1 MNTTTDT
8 IAPSAIPSGLPRL
21 SVRKGYLPVEGV
33 ELDTFKFPDGV
44 RSMGE
49 VDCELP
55 PPSIIEDIDWNI
67 EPATEAPEYVSI
79 LTGGDNVNESMRV
92 PLDLPIVGL
101 RTQGQNATIVYT
113 PNADRRLVVRIKS
126 LLTDSQYKVDLLPV
140 TTEVM
145 AVIKR
150 HQARAASRVTESLT
164 EAATTFAAW
173 VRVAMRQGAIDMH
186 LECRSEGQGAV
197 LMRVHGELEPIATG
211 VDGETVLNAIKAA
224 YETLA
229 ADKTNSDGTFTD
241 SKSVNCMID
250 SKLGIPGLQLR
261 FTTQRGL
268 FGPKCSIRL
277 LRTSV
282 DAPIMDYAEMGFA
295 PSQVILLDRG
305 ARLESGLILF
315 CGVTGS
321 GKTTVERRFMAFH
334 PLVGTGALYQV
345 ADPIE
350 YAIAGVHQIP
360 VQRDITQAAGGHIK
374 DEYASSIESLLR
386 MDPDLIS
393 IGEVRDTI
401 SARAAASVAKSGHVV
416 MGTLHADGLSG
427 VINRL
432 TDPHLG
438 LSREELTASSM
449 LALIQYQAL
458 IPLLCK
464 HCKIPLDKYKV
475 EPEKPDDIH
484 LGNMVKALQDP
495 IKVPIDGMYVR
506 NYEGCKY
513 CNHRGLGGLTIVSEM
528 MIPDDH
534 FLGLAQKGLDRDAWM
549 DYRLRYSDRDLTSG
563 AQDGKSVAEHTI
575 FKIFSGDIDPR
586 VLSRFLRDADR
597 YEHIGAAK

>member
-1 MNTTTDT
+1 M
-8 IAPSAIPSGLPRL
+8 PLPDLKSML
-21 SVRKGYLPVEGV
+21 SRFKPGAEHTGAVAADEGANQSLEAYLGAADPNET
-33 ELDTFKFPDGV
+33 LD
-44 RSMGE
+44 
-49 VDCELP
+49 LP
-55 PPSIIEDIDWNI
+55 PPATVGDLNWSR
-67 EPATEAPEYVSI
+67 EPMATTPEYVAI

-92 PLDLPIVGL
+92 PLDLPIVGV
-101 RTQGQNATIVYT
+101 RTQAQNALVLYT
-113 PNADRRLVVRIKS
+113 PEANRRLVVRIRN
-126 LLTDSQYKVDLLPV
+126 LLADAHFKPELQPV

-145 AVIKR
+145 EAIKR
-150 HQARAASRVTESLT
+150 HQARAASRTTEALT
-164 EAATTFAAW
+164 EAAQQFAAW

-211 VDGETVLNAIKAA
+211 IESYTVLTTIKAA

-250 SKLGIPGLQLR
+250 TKLGIPGLQLR

-268 FGPKCSIRL
+268 FGPKASIRL

-282 DAPIMDYAEMGFA
+282 DTPIMDYAEMGFA
-295 PSQVILLDRG
+295 PSQVTLLDRA

-334 PLVGTGALYQV
+334 PLVGSGALYQV

-350 YAIAGVHQIP
+350 YAIPGVHQIP
-360 VQRDITQAAGGHIK
+360 VQRDITQAGGGHTK
-374 DEYASSIESLLR
+374 DEYASTIESLLR

-416 MGTLHADGLSG
+416 MGTLHADGLAG
-427 VINRL
+427 VVNRL

-438 LSREELTASSM
+438 LTREELTTSSM
-449 LALIQYQAL
+449 LALLQYQAL
-458 IPLLCK
+458 VPTLCIN
-464 HCKIPLDKYKV
+464 CKIPLNKYEVDK
-475 EPEKPDDIH
+475 ENPDDRH
-484 LGNMVKALQDP
+484 LVNMVKALHDP
-495 IKVPIDGMYVR
+495 IKIPLDQLHVR
-506 NYEGCKY
+506 NLKGCKF
-513 CNHRGLGGLTIVSEM
+513 CNHRGQSGLTIVSEM
-528 MIPDDH
+528 MIPDDY
-534 FLGLAQKGLDRDAWM
+534 FLAYSQKGMDRDAWH
-549 DYRLRYSDRDLTSG
+549 DHRLRYSDRDLTSG
-563 AQDGKSVAEHTI
+563 NQDGKTVAEHAI
-575 FKIFSGDIDPR
+575 YKIFTGLLDPR
-586 VLSRFLRDADR
+586 VLSRFVRDADR
-597 YEHIGAAK
+597 FEHLEDKK